1 MEQHDKKTTPPW
13 GDDPEEQKEHILWF
27 FDYYFSAE
35 DEEGIDDAARFIIHT
50 GLTKEEQDKAGDL
63 EQAILNHYRCGCGRG
78 YDVERV
84 YQDLVTYPRIARRI
98 VEIKYENAVKRG
110 ARGRTQKPN

>member
-1 MEQHDKKTTPPW
+1 MKETTPPW
-13 GDDPEEQKEHILWF
+13 GDAPEKQKGAILAF
-27 FDYYFSAE
+27 FGCHFPAE

-78 YDVERV
+78 YDVERL
-84 YQDLVTYPRIARRI
+84 YDDFFTYPRIAKRI
-98 VEIKYENAVKRG
+98 AEIKYEREVKRG